1 MIRALR
7 YLLRLVHAYRYRRW
21 SPSVEIDRSGRWT
34 PLDQLSP
41 RQVQVLRLLAAGRSV
56 DEAGMDLGIAS
67 DTVKNYVSSIY
78 LTLDVHCREEAYA
91 AVGWLVVP
99 EEEA

>member
-1 MIRALR
+1 MTYIRRIRAILS
-7 YLLRLVHAYRYRRW
+7 ARRW
-21 SPSVEIDRSGRWT
+21 FPPVEIDRSGRWT

-56 DEAGMDLGIAS
+56 DETGMDLGIAS

-91 AVGWLVVP
+91 AVGWLRVP
-99 EEEA
+99 EEAA